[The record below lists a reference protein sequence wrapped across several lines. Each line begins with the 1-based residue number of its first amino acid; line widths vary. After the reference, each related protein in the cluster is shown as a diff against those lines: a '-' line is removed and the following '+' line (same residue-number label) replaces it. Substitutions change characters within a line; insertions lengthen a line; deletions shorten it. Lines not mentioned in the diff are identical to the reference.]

1 MPHDLPL
8 RAWVELDREALAH
21 NVAVL
26 RRLLPPHC
34 TLMPAVK
41 ANAYGHGAV
50 PVARELNRLGLQAFC
65 VATAQEGAE
74 LRAGGVQGEILV
86 LGYTHPQQT
95 RLLHQNHL
103 TQTVVDHSYGMA
115 LEAQNVP
122 LEVHLKLDTG
132 MHRLG
137 EGSDRVDT
145 LVPLFACRNLKVTG
159 AFTHLCA
166 AGTASPE
173 DRAFT
178 LSQGRAFCTAL
189 ARLEAQ
195 GCPIP
200 KRHLLSSYGLL
211 HYPELGGDYARVGI
225 ALYGVLSSPADLTR
239 CPVTLRPVLSL
250 KAQVA
255 QVRTLEAGEQ
265 AGYDLQ
271 FTAQRP
277 TKLAVLTIGYGDGL
291 PRSLSCGVGAAL
303 VGGRKAP
310 IAGRVCMD
318 QTLVDVTDCPPVAPG
333 DTAVLIGTSRGLEIT
348 ACDLAKETGTIA
360 NEILSRLGARLER
373 KWR

>member
-86 LGYTHPQQT
+86 LGYTHPQQA

-360 NEILSRLGARLER
+360 NEILSRLGTRLER

>member
-86 LGYTHPQQT
+86 LGYTHPQQA

-333 DTAVLIGTSRGLEIT
+333 DTAVLIGASHGLEIT

>member
-86 LGYTHPQQT
+86 LGYTHPQQA

-137 EGSDRVDT
+137 EG
-145 LVPLFACRNLKVTG
+145 PLPTCAPPGQPPRRTGPLPSPRGGHSAQLWPGWRPRAAPSPSATCSPATACCTTRSWG
-159 AFTHLCA
+159 ATTP
-166 AGTASPE
+166 GWASP
-173 DRAFT
+173 
-178 LSQGRAFCTAL
+178 S
-189 ARLEAQ
+189 
-195 GCPIP
+195 
-200 KRHLLSSYGLL
+200 
-211 HYPELGGDYARVGI
+211 
-225 ALYGVLSSPADLTR
+225 
-239 CPVTLRPVLSL
+239 
-250 KAQVA
+250 
-255 QVRTLEAGEQ
+255 
-265 AGYDLQ
+265 
-271 FTAQRP
+271 
-277 TKLAVLTIGYGDGL
+277 
-291 PRSLSCGVGAAL
+291 
-303 VGGRKAP
+303 
-310 IAGRVCMD
+310 M
-318 QTLVDVTDCPPVAPG
+318 
-333 DTAVLIGTSRGLEIT
+333 
-348 ACDLAKETGTIA
+348 AC
-360 NEILSRLGARLER
+360 
-373 KWR
+373 

>member
-86 LGYTHPQQT
+86 LGYTHPQQA

-333 DTAVLIGTSRGLEIT
+333 DTAVLIGTSHGLEIT

-360 NEILSRLGARLER
+360 NEILSRLGTRLER

>member
-86 LGYTHPQQT
+86 LGYTHPQQA

>member
-86 LGYTHPQQT
+86 LGYTHPQQA

-333 DTAVLIGTSRGLEIT
+333 DTAVLIGTSHGLEIT

>member
-1 MPHDLPL
+1 MPRDLPP

-21 NVAVL
+21 NVAEL

-50 PVARELNRLGLQAFC
+50 PMARELNRLGVESFC
-65 VATAQEGAE
+65 VATVQEGAE

-86 LGYTHPQQT
+86 LGYTHPQQAPI
-95 RLLHQNHL
+95 LHQNRL
-103 TQTVVDHSYGMA
+103 TQTVLDHSYGMA
-115 LEAQNVP
+115 LDAQGVP
-122 LEVHLKLDTG
+122 LQVHLKLDTG

-137 EGSDRVDT
+137 EGSGSVDT
-145 LVPLFACRNLKVTG
+145 LVPLFACRNLEITG

-178 LSQGRAFCTAL
+178 LSQGRAFCGAL
-189 ARLEAQ
+189 AQLAAR
-195 GCPIP
+195 GCPVP

-225 ALYGVLSSPADLTR
+225 ALYGVLSNTADLTR

-255 QVRTLEAGEQ
+255 QVRALSVGEQ

-303 VGGRKAP
+303 LGGGRAP

-333 DTAVLIGTSRGLEIT
+333 DTAVLIGTAGGLEIT
-348 ACDLAKETGTIA
+348 ACDLAKQAGTIA
-360 NEILSRLGARLER
+360 NEILSRLGARLE
-373 KWR
+373 WRWK

>member
-86 LGYTHPQQT
+86 LGYTHPQQA

-225 ALYGVLSSPADLTR
+225 ALYAVLSSPADLTR

-333 DTAVLIGTSRGLEIT
+333 DTAVLIGASHGLEIT

>member
-50 PVARELNRLGLQAFC
+50 AVSRELNGLGLQGFW
-65 VATAQEGAE
+65 VAKAQEGE
-74 LRAGGVQGEILV
+74 VLRAGGVQGEILV
-86 LGYTHPQQT
+86 LGYTHPQQA